1 MKRLKEIQKIK
12 IIELSKRGMS
22 LNKICKKLNISKSV
36 TYYWFRK
43 VNGKKIKELKIDD
56 KLESEIGEIVGA
68 FAGDGSF
75 FKDKNYV
82 YHIRFHLSKLE
93 YQYVQ
98 KIKNLLENVY
108 KIRARIYS
116 AESVYIIEITRKA
129 VAEHIKE
136 FLSWHGKRTLTVKLK
151 KTPTNYSLDFLK
163 GFCRGLADTEG
174 WICKNNLMIAS
185 ISKNLINDLSTSLNI
200 LDVPHLKT
208 VWKNKNRKNLRY
220 AIFFNKQNTSIFE
233 ERIGFSNMRKIVPP
247 ARISEI

>member
-1 MKRLKEIQKIK
+1 MKRLKEIQRIK
-12 IIELSKRGMS
+12 IIELSKKGVS
-22 LNKICKKLNISKSV
+22 LNRICKKLSTPKSA

-43 VNGKKIKELKIDD
+43 INGKKIKELKID
-56 KLESEIGEIVGA
+56 KNLESEIGEIIGA

-98 KIKNLLENVY
+98 KIKKLLENIY
-108 KIRARIYS
+108 KTRARIYS
-116 AESVYIIEITRKA
+116 SESVYIIEITRK
-129 VAEHIKE
+129 VVIEHIKE
-136 FLSWHGKRTLTVKLK
+136 FLSWYGKRTLTVKLK
-151 KTPTNYSLDFLK
+151 KAPTNYSLDFLR
-163 GFCRGLADTEG
+163 GFCRGLVDTEG

-185 ISKNLINDLSTSLNI
+185 ISKDLINDFSASLNI
-200 LDVPHLKT
+200 LDIPHLKT

-220 AIFFNKQNTSIFE
+220 AIFFNKQNTMIFK
-233 ERIGFSNMRKIVPP
+233 ERIGFSNMRKIMPP